1 MGGSQIKLSEKES
14 ADGKSAERKP
24 KKKVNG
30 DVQREG
36 GCLERNGR
44 QRDCTMGLKRVVKVR
59 GGSAAGDEAEG
70 RRRGRAP

>member
-30 DVQREG
+30 DVQRGGVFRKERTAARLHDGVEEG
-36 GCLERNGR
+36 GESARGVGGGR
-44 QRDCTMGLKRVVKVR
+44 
-59 GGSAAGDEAEG
+59 
-70 RRRGRAP
+70 